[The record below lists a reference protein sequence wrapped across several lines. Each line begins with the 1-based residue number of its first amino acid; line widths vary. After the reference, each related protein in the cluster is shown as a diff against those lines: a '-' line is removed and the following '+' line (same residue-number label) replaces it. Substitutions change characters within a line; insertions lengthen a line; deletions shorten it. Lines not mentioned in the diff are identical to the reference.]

1 MLGKVRDAIR
11 VQKALANKGMNITP
25 LEAYDSWVRY
35 SLSNDQGWIDIRKN
49 EKDETI
55 YRKVRRHV
63 TSVDENVHLIKVKD
77 KVEEKLISA
86 VRDLDT
92 IGKQE
97 IQKVIRYRNFIFS
110 FPTLIKSPETI
121 KH

>member
-11 VQKALANKGMNITP
+11 IQKALSNKGMSITP

-35 SLSNDQGWIDIRKN
+35 SLSNEQGWIDIRKN

-63 TSVDENVHLIKVKD
+63 TSVDQDVHLIRVKD
-77 KVEEKLISA
+77 KVEEKLIS
-86 VRDLDT
+86 VVKDLDI

-97 IQKVIRYRNFIFS
+97 IQKVLNYRNFIFS
-110 FPTLIKSPETI
+110 FQNFTKSAGVI